1 MTKYNIDVPS
11 ARSAVSGARGE
22 FDDLYGHEGLIEEA
36 GEGLADAVEESKI
49 NDALKE
55 NFSGFLKPW
64 TVTLVNHGENL
75 LDAADSIISAFVQA
89 DGDMEDSANN
99 VERGNIKRATERIDD
114 IPAYDPN
121 LPSSSSSSTGSENTH
136 GGKNSNDSKDGGYDW

>member
-1 MTKYNIDVPS
+1 MTKYNIDVAS
-11 ARSAVSGARGE
+11 ARGAASGARGE

-64 TVTLVNHGENL
+64 TATLINHGKNL
-75 LDAADSIISAFVQA
+75 LNAADTIISTFVEA
-89 DGDMEDSANN
+89 DGDMEDSANKT
-99 VERGNIKRATERIDD
+99 RRDNITKATERIDD
-114 IPAYDPN
+114 TPAYDPN
-121 LPSSSSSSTGSENTH
+121 VPSSSSSSTSAENSH
-136 GGKNSNDSKDGGYDW
+136 GGNNSNNSEDGGHDW